1 MSVEIIDCRVSP
13 FCSHSAL
20 CTIFCNMGEEGS
32 EDEARRDS
40 NLERCKEESVLEK
53 GEIYGIDAERGASCI
68 KQTFPLG
75 LVLLQNGT
83 RA

>member
-1 MSVEIIDCRVSP
+1 MFVEIVDCRVSP

-40 NLERCKEESVLEK
+40 NLEMQGREHA
-53 GEIYGIDAERGASCI
+53 GEGGNIQY
-68 KQTFPLG
+68 
-75 LVLLQNGT
+75 
-83 RA
+83 